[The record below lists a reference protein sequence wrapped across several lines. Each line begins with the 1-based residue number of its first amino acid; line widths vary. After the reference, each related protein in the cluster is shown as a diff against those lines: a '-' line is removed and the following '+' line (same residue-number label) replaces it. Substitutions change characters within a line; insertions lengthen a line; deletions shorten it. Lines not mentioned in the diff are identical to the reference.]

1 MIMVKIRSQQSHNM
15 PELKAAK
22 FAIMALPKTSLT
34 AKLTHLS
41 KGKAAL
47 RYIVKIKGIL
57 QKSPLE
63 LPRLSYVE
71 EDEQYWG
78 ISYWGFRSIRRI
90 SVQQRL

>member
-1 MIMVKIRSQQSHNM
+1 MVKIRSQQYM

-22 FAIMALPKTSLT
+22 FAIMALPKTFLT

-47 RYIVKIKGIL
+47 RYIIKIKGIL
-57 QKSPLE
+57 HKSLLE

-71 EDEQYWG
+71 EDQQYWG
-78 ISYWGFRSIRRI
+78 ISYWGLTSIRRI